1 MTTAVDLRAPLARYA
16 RLLHGPA
23 GSAHHV
29 ASPLGAWLLAALC
42 APAAAGGPS
51 AVELEEALGVD
62 LAGARS
68 VAAALLDDPHP
79 AVVSAA
85 ALWLRPA
92 PTPAMDAWLA
102 ALPESVETGPLPS
115 QTEADAWADEHTL
128 GLIKKMPLT
137 LTPDTILLLATAL
150 ATKVSWVQPF
160 KLAPATRL
168 GPTSPWRGAVDQ
180 VLEMPERGHEA
191 FIVRVPSLGDV
202 AVHTGLAAEGLRVTS
217 VIAPEG
223 SEPVSVL
230 GAAYDIAVAAATRSA
245 LDRRSLFDLPL
256 GEGPAWTLTEE
267 TVQTAAPFGR
277 EEVHRV
283 VLPAWSAE
291 SKHDLNRPELGI
303 PAAATAAKAALAE
316 PSAPHEAA
324 QTAMARYTRV
334 GFEAAA
340 VSAMMVT
347 TGFPMPQDGLR
358 RTAEVRFDRP
368 YAVVAVA
375 DRPWQDGW
383 QPNTSEGAAWLGLPV
398 FSAWIAQPDE
408 AK

>member
-23 GSAHHV
+23 GSGHHV

-42 APAAAGGPS
+42 APAASDGPS
-51 AVELEEALGVD
+51 AAELEQALGID
-62 LAGARS
+62 LASARA

-85 ALWLRPA
+85 ALWLAPA

-102 ALPESVETGPLPS
+102 ALPPSVETGPLPS
-115 QTEADAWADEHTL
+115 QTEADTWADEHTL

-160 KLAPATRL
+160 ELAPATRL
-168 GPTSPWRGAVDQ
+168 GAASPWRGAVSR
-180 VLEMPERGHEA
+180 VLEMPEHGHEA
-191 FIVRVPSLGDV
+191 FIAHAPALGDV

-217 VIAPEG
+217 VIGPDGAAPA
-223 SEPVSVL
+223 SVL
-230 GAAYDIAVAAATRSA
+230 AAAYDIAVAAATRGP

-267 TVQTAAPFGR
+267 AVQTAAPFGR

-291 SKHDLNRPELGI
+291 SRHNLNRPELGI
-303 PAAATAAKAALAE
+303 PAAAAAAKRALGE
-316 PSAPHEAA
+316 PGARHEAA
-324 QTAMARYTRV
+324 QSAMARYSRV

-340 VSAMMVT
+340 VSAMAVAV
-347 TGFPMPQDGLR
+347 GFPMPQDGLR

-383 QPNTSEGAAWLGLPV
+383 QPNTSEGSAWLGLPV
-398 FSAWIAQPDE
+398 FSAWVAEPEE
-408 AK
+408 AR